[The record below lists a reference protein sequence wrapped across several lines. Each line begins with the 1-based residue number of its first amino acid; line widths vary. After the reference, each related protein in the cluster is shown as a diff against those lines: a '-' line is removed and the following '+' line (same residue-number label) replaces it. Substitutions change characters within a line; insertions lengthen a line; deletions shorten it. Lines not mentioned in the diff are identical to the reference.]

1 MQGSAMVGQ
10 PTARDHPAMQSET
23 TERRKTMTR
32 TYDVSS
38 TFVHTIDADRETA
51 EEVLATTDPMRSLAD
66 RLSALG
72 LDDRAIWSANGE
84 LGYSLIWR
92 FGGDQGHA
100 RLDWQLALQPT
111 AAGRTALTVRLGARG
126 SDSDARIRVLRS
138 WLLFEELAEG
148 HAAGLARMIGE
159 YAEDPQPVAAPQ
171 LLAAGVGF

>member
-1 MQGSAMVGQ
+1 
-10 PTARDHPAMQSET
+10 MQSET

-38 TFVHTIDADRETA
+38 TFVHTIDADHGTA
-51 EEVLATTDPMRSLAD
+51 QEVLAGIDAMRSLAD

-92 FGGDQGHA
+92 FGDDQGHA

-111 AAGRTALTVRLGARG
+111 GAGRTALTVRLGARG
-126 SDSDARIRVLRS
+126 SDSDARIRVLRA
-138 WLLFEELAEG
+138 WLLFEQLAES
-148 HAAGLARMIGE
+148 HAAGLARMIGDH
-159 YAEDPQPVAAPQ
+159 AEDAVQPVAAPR
-171 LLAAGVGF
+171 LLAVGLGL

>member
-1 MQGSAMVGQ
+1 MQF
-10 PTARDHPAMQSET
+10 DT

-38 TFVHTIDADRETA
+38 TFVHTIDADQATA
-51 EEVLATTDPMRSLAD
+51 QEVLATTDPMRSLAD

-72 LDDRAIWSANGE
+72 LDDRAIWSADGAK
-84 LGYSLIWR
+84 GYSLIWR

-111 AAGRTALTVRLGARG
+111 GAGRTALTVRLGARG
-126 SDSDARIRVLRS
+126 SDPDARIRVLRS

-159 YAEDPQPVAAPQ
+159 YAEDALRPVAAPQ
-171 LLAAGVGF
+171 LAAVGLGF